1 MSMLFNQAPHT
12 VTVVLRRQVKD
23 RRGGLVPE
31 ESGRVLCRGFL
42 QESSAADVERYA
54 GTGVAVADMKRFIT
68 MEGFPGDSNALV
80 IGSDGVEYEV
90 VGAPKMSRN
99 SRMTSFDAVMLSA
112 KRQVER
118 WT

>member
-1 MSMLFNQAPHT
+1 MSILFNQPPHT

-23 RRGGLVPE
+23 RRGGLIPE
-31 ESGRVLCRGFL
+31 EIGRVLCRGFF
-42 QESSAADVERYA
+42 QESSVADMERYA
-54 GTGVAVADMKRFIT
+54 GTGVAVADLKRFIT

-80 IGSDGVEYEV
+80 IDSDGVEYEV
-90 VGAPKMSRN
+90 VGAPKVRRN
-99 SRMTSFDAVMLSA
+99 SRMTSFDAVTLSA